1 MFTLYTTQ
9 VSSIRYHQVDKT
21 NYIIQW
27 TCILADIATGKFTE
41 GSGYS
46 KIRERRKEK
55 GFFSLIFLSSNIYLL
70 VTPCNLSS
78 KLFTISVSNYHI
90 FLCHFSQRTTL
101 IFPSFNVIW
110 CSSFFSLI
118 HFEISLSFRSLFF
131 NLFWCSFSFSP
142 THFEISI
149 YFPPQCCL
157 FSNRK
162 PISNKMHFFP
172 LLDFLLLN

>member
-27 TCILADIATGKFTE
+27 TINLYFSRYCDWKGSLNEVGIAKLE
-41 GSGYS
+41 
-46 KIRERRKEK
+46 REKK
-55 GFFSLIFLSSNIYLL
+55 KKFFSLIFLSSNIYLL

-78 KLFTISVSNYHI
+78 KLFTLSVSNYHV

-101 IFPSFNVIW
+101 SFPSFNVIW

-118 HFEISLSFRSLFF
+118 HFEISVSFCSLFF

-149 YFPPQCCL
+149 YFPPVL
-157 FSNRK
+157 S
-162 PISNKMHFFP
+162 FFK
-172 LLDFLLLN
+172 